1 MRELW
6 IRILTAVVGI
16 PIFVWIVWTGGW
28 LWFVAV
34 ELLILGS
41 SLELVA
47 LFRKM
52 DIRIASFPVL
62 AWNLFLP
69 LLFFP
74 ELSITDHS
82 LELLAFFL
90 SGSVILSATFVLY
103 RSHRN
108 AALAVAGSA
117 FSVLYVGLS
126 LSLLLALR
134 FVFELSD
141 AAMLAMIGSPDR
153 AGAKLIIA
161 LFATIWIS
169 DSAAYFAGRQWGK
182 RKLAPAV
189 SPKKTWE
196 GAIAGFIGGILA
208 FGIAGSLL
216 LPALPRYHWIV
227 LGAVVGVIGPI
238 GDLTES
244 LLKRKAGVKDSS
256 QFFPGHGGFLD
267 RFDSALFCAPATFGY
282 VWFFLR

>member
-28 LWFVAV
+28 LWFTAI

-52 DIRIASFPVL
+52 DIRPALLPILV
-62 AWNLFLP
+62 WNLSLP

-74 ELSITDHS
+74 GVPITNHS
-82 LELLAFFL
+82 FELLAVFL
-90 SGSVILSATFVLY
+90 SGSVILSAPFVLY
-103 RSHRN
+103 NPHRN
-108 AALAVAGSA
+108 AALAVVSSA
-117 FSVLYVGLS
+117 FSILYVGLS

-134 FVFELSD
+134 FVFEYSGSEI
-141 AAMLAMIGSPDR
+141 LAMVGSPDR

-161 LFATIWIS
+161 LFTTIWIS

-196 GAIAGFIGGILA
+196 GAIAGFISSTLA
-208 FGIAGSLL
+208 FGIVGVALFPT
-216 LPALPRYHWIV
+216 LPLYHWIF
-227 LGAVVGVIGPI
+227 LGAMVGIIGPL

-244 LLKRKAGVKDSS
+244 LIKRKAGVKDSS

-282 VWFFLR
+282 VWLFLR